1 MFTHRTNPGGHR
13 TSSLRHAMRV
23 PLGVA
28 AAVVLTTLGAAG
40 PATALP
46 AQRSEPAKPDYGF
59 SLEQPYLTSDVGGTL
74 TVRPKVFTS
83 RPDGSRFYVP
93 EGAPLGAGIAIEY
106 TLPEDTSPVGLDEHK
121 SCRKVKSA
129 MDPGRLHIRC
139 DTVSPLTF
147 HVDKA
152 FIGHVGIVKF
162 VPVASGV
169 DEGRNRQDDSA
180 SFFVTAPAP
189 QEEGETEESRARR
202 ETVGA
207 ALLGVAGGFAV
218 LAVLVLFLTRARA
231 RRTMWASCTA
241 AALCAGLGTWSMVHG
256 PVLGTKTFTRGYP
269 AGPATLETPGTIWD
283 TSRILEEERPD
294 YVPAIAT
301 APDPGHESVTEVSAF
316 YSAEAAGASRELW
329 LALDGAYGRIK
340 DPRRARNHM
349 LETAAGAPGVK
360 VVKKPQLIVLR
371 EKQPVLFKCQALS
384 IRDRTFAMCAWA
396 DSGVRALVTIAGD
409 SLLGAAGNA
418 NALRDYVQ
426 LGDGF

>member
-1 MFTHRTNPGGHR
+1 
-13 TSSLRHAMRV
+13 MRV

-28 AAVVLTTLGAAG
+28 AAVVLTTLGATG

-46 AQRSEPAKPDYGF
+46 AQRSEPARPDYGL

-83 RPDGSRFYVP
+83 RPDGSRVYVP
-93 EGAPLGAGIAIEY
+93 EGAPVGTGMAIEY
-106 TLPEDTSPVGLDEHK
+106 ALPWDTSPVGLDEHK

-129 MDPGRLHIRC
+129 TNPGRRHIRC
-139 DTVSPLTF
+139 DTVTPLTF

-152 FIGHVGIVKF
+152 FLGHEGSVDF
-162 VPVASGV
+162 VPAIEP
-169 DEGRNRQDDSA
+169 DEGKNWQDDSA
-180 SFFVTAPAP
+180 GFLVTAPAP

-207 ALLGVAGGFAV
+207 ALLGVAGGFGV
-218 LAVLVLFLTRARA
+218 LTVLVLFLTRARA

-269 AGPATLETPGTIWD
+269 AGPATLETPELIWD
-283 TSRILEEERPD
+283 NGWILEEKRPD
-294 YVPAIAT
+294 YVPTIAT
-301 APDPGHESVTEVSAF
+301 APDPDHESVTEVSAL
-316 YSAEAAGASRELW
+316 YRPTAPGDPHDW
-329 LALDGAYGRIK
+329 LTLDGAYGRIE

-360 VVKKPQLIVLR
+360 VVKKPELIVLR
-371 EKQPVLFKCQALS
+371 DDNEK
-384 IRDRTFAMCAWA
+384 
-396 DSGVRALVTIAGD
+396 
-409 SLLGAAGNA
+409 
-418 NALRDYVQ
+418 
-426 LGDGF
+426 

>member
-1 MFTHRTNPGGHR
+1 
-13 TSSLRHAMRV
+13 MRV

-28 AAVVLTTLGAAG
+28 ATVVLTTLGAAN

-46 AQRSEPAKPDYGF
+46 AQQSEPAKPDYGL

-83 RPDGSRFYVP
+83 RPDGSRVYVP
-93 EGAPLGAGIAIEY
+93 EGAPLGAGIAIKY
-106 TLPEDTSPVGLDEHK
+106 RLPEDTSPVGLDEHK

-129 MDPGRLHIRC
+129 TDPGRLRIRC

-152 FIGHVGIVKF
+152 FIGHMGSVVF
-162 VPVASGV
+162 VPMARGA
-169 DEGRNRQDDSA
+169 DDGRNRQDDGA
-180 SFFVTAPAP
+180 SFLVTAPAP

-207 ALLGVAGGFAV
+207 ALLGVAGGFGV

-231 RRTMWASCTA
+231 RRTMWALCTA
-241 AALCAGLGTWSMVHG
+241 AALCAGLGTWSVVHG

-269 AGPATLETPGTIWD
+269 AGPATLETPELIWD
-283 TSRILEEERPD
+283 SGAILEEKRPD
-294 YVPAIAT
+294 YVPTIAT
-301 APDPGHESVTEVSAF
+301 APDPDHESVTEVSAL
-316 YSAEAAGASRELW
+316 YRPAVSGYPYDW
-329 LALDGAYGRIK
+329 LTLDGAYGRIE

-360 VVKKPQLIVLR
+360 VVKKPELIVLR
-371 EKQPVLFKCQALS
+371 DDTQKKQPVLFKCQALS
-384 IRDRTFAMCAWA
+384 IRNRTFAMCAWA

-409 SLLGAAGNA
+409 SLLTAAGKA
-418 NALRDYVQ
+418 NSLRHYVQ
-426 LGDGF
+426 LNRGF